1 MKKKLNIPLRNIQP
15 DTVPFSEGDGLKY
28 WKSFRHAITTIRLL
42 QNPKTKR
49 LNSPDELTI
58 SGYKPDVQSKQRSES
73 SRNFN
78 EALKNIQMQ
87 QVLFTFIEKGY
98 PPNRIEEILNKDPK
112 KYFYDQKSEYSL
124 VNKKNQKGLTPL
136 YVAAKQGHLEICQIL
151 IEKGANPQISVTI
164 NGIEETPLE
173 VAQRWRHLKIV
184 HFLQQYN

>member
-49 LNSPDELTI
+49 LNSPDELTV
-58 SGYKPDVQSKQRSES
+58 SGYRAGVKSKQRSES

-78 EALKNIQMQ
+78 DALKNIQMQ
-87 QVLFTFIEKGY
+87 QALFTSIEKGY
-98 PPNRIEEILNKDPK
+98 SSDRIEEILNKDPK
-112 KYFYDQKSEYSL
+112 KYFYDSKSPFSL
-124 VNKKNQKGLTPL
+124 ANKKNQKGLTPL
-136 YVAAKQGHLEICQIL
+136 YVAAKLGHLEIVKIL
-151 IEKGANPQISVTI
+151 IDKGANPLFSVTI

>member
-15 DTVPFSEGDGLKY
+15 DTVPFTDGDGLKH
-28 WKSFRHAITTIRLL
+28 WRSFRNAINTIRLL

-58 SGYKPDVQSKQRSES
+58 SGYRPEVQTKQRSDS

-87 QVLFTFIEKGY
+87 QLLFSLIEKGF
-98 PPNRIEEILNKDPK
+98 PPNIIEEILNKDPK
-112 KYFYDQKSEYSL
+112 KYFYDQKSQHSL
-124 VNKKNQKGLTPL
+124 VNKKNQRGLTPL
-136 YVAAKQGHLEICQIL
+136 YVAAKLGHLEICKIL

-173 VAQRWRHLKIV
+173 VAQRWRHLKIA
-184 HFLQQYN
+184 HFLQQQN